1 MVKEL
6 ATLWVELKD
15 GRVIVCHHNGYKI
28 RTLENDKALKKVDEK
43 IKNNFGSLYWLRR
56 ALKDNNIN
64 KEEILMSTWF

>member
-1 MVKEL
+1 MVKEV

-15 GRVIVCHHNGYKI
+15 SRVIVCHHNGYKI
-28 RTLENDKALKKVDEK
+28 RTLENDEALKKVNEK
-43 IKNNFGSLYWLRR
+43 IKNNFGPLYWLRR